1 MDSISMAVRM
11 QGTDHKEVRGDLGV
25 MEVLIGMVV
34 MWVVITFLQT
44 NGEWYPE
51 NGCTLLHA
59 N

>member
-1 MDSISMAVRM
+1 MAVRM
-11 QGTDHKEVRGDLGV
+11 QVTDHKEVRGDLGV